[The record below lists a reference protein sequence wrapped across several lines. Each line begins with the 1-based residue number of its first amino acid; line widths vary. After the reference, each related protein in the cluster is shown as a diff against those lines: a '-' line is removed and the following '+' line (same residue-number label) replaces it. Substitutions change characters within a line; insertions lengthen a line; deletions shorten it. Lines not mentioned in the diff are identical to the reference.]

1 MIGVSLLIKSVYLY
15 KIAPEKFFSN
25 DFVQK
30 KFFLYLR
37 HTNKVRL
44 VRHVR
49 HVRQSAAPDTHAK
62 SERLPVLWGCYRS
75 YLWLRVIS
83 PQTYDRGDNPALAL
97 PWVTGY
103 RSYKSYKSYRHW
115 LVMTLT
121 SVASARRGWL
131 MAPLPNLTL
140 RLSQLEAAASYF
152 GVDVRPRSVRSAF
165 AGGLLRPLW
174 LAVSVSGHFCHW
186 SIQVGCVKTTITSAD
201 CQPARGYKKTPWR

>member
-1 MIGVSLLIKSVYLY
+1 MRWGCCKTRC
-15 KIAPEKFFSN
+15 F
-25 DFVQK
+25 
-30 KFFLYLR
+30 
-37 HTNKVRL
+37 
-44 VRHVR
+44 
-49 HVRQSAAPDTHAK
+49 AAPSFFCTHGAPPESVKNCFCPFKSAK
-62 SERLPVLWGCYRS
+62 KRRTQHSCKIRAFTSTEGFGYRS
-75 YLWLRVIS
+75 YLWVREIP
-83 PQTYDRGDNPALAL
+83 PQTYDWGDNLARAL

-140 RLSQLEAAASYF
+140 RFSQLEAAASYF
-152 GVDVRPRSVRSAF
+152 GVDVRPRSVRSTF

-186 SIQVGCVKTTITSAD
+186 SIQAGCVKTTKTPAD
-201 CQPARGYKKTPWR
+201 CQPARGCNMPPWR